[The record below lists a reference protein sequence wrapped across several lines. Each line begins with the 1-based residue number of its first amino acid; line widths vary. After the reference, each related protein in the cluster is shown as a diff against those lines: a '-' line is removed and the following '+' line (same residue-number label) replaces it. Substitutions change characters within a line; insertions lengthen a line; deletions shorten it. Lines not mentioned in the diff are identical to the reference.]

1 MFASALRETLK
12 EGYTLRSFRG
22 DLAAGL
28 TVGIV
33 SLPLAMAL
41 AIAVGVPPH
50 HGLYTAMIAGALI
63 ALCGGSRVNI
73 SGPTAAFV
81 VVLLP
86 ITHQYGLGGLLIAG
100 FMSGLILVALGLA
113 RLGRLIELVP
123 YPVTVGFTSGIATVI
138 VLLQV
143 KDFFGL
149 TIGEFDPHFLE
160 KVIAIGAALPTIRW
174 EDTAIAVLTL
184 ALLIGWPRL
193 KTRLPAA
200 LVALTI
206 ASLAGYAAMR
216 WLPGFTIATVGN
228 TFSYSIGDLAGLGIP
243 PVLPHFA
250 WPWELPGADG
260 EPIGLSF
267 KLVNS
272 LLGAAMA
279 IAALAAIESL
289 LCAVIAD
296 GMAGRRHDPNAELVG
311 QGIGNLCVPF
321 FGGIPATAA
330 ISRTAVS
337 IRNGAVSPIAAVI
350 HAGVILVALLALAGV
365 LGHIPM
371 AALAALL
378 IVVAWHMAEARHFVR
393 ILRTAPGS
401 DVAVLLTCFLLTV
414 VFDMTIAVAVGIA
427 LASLLFIRQTAQ
439 RTEISLVRAEAQTRE
454 SVAPAGVAIYDING
468 ALFFGAAHKAMRTLE
483 ELPRDVRVVVL
494 DMTDVTLL
502 DMTAMWLMNELILK
516 FGRNGVGVIISGLRP
531 RMVLKLRR
539 AGIRKRLGRV
549 EFTRSIAEALQR
561 AESMNT
567 AQP

>member
-1 MFASALRETLK
+1 MFASALRETLA
-12 EGYTLRSFRG
+12 EGYTSRSFRG
-22 DLAAGL
+22 DLTAGL

-33 SLPLAMAL
+33 SLPLSMAL
-41 AIAVGVPPH
+41 AIAVGVPPQ
-50 HGLYTAMIAGALI
+50 HGLYTALIAGAII

-81 VVLLP
+81 VILLP

-100 FMSGLILVALGLA
+100 FLSGLILVALGLA
-113 RLGRLIELVP
+113 RMGRLIELVP

-149 TIGEFDPHFLE
+149 ETGELDPHFIE
-160 KVIAIGAALPTIRW
+160 KLAMIASALPTMRW
-174 EDTAIAVLTL
+174 EDTAIALLTL
-184 ALLIGWPRL
+184 ALLVLWPRL

-200 LVALTI
+200 LVALAVAT
-206 ASLAGYAAMR
+206 LAAWAAMR
-216 WLPGFTIATVGN
+216 WLPGFTVATVGN
-228 TFSYSIGDLAGLGIP
+228 TFSYSIGDLVGQGIP
-243 PVLPHFA
+243 PAVPHFV
-250 WPWELPGADG
+250 WPWELPGPDG
-260 EPIGLSF
+260 EAVGLSF
-267 KLVNS
+267 RLVSS

-296 GMAGRRHDPNAELVG
+296 GMAGRRHDPNAELIG

-337 IRNGAVSPIAAVI
+337 IRNGAVSPFAAVI
-350 HAGVILVALLALAGV
+350 HSVVILVSLLALAGL

-378 IVVAWHMAEARHFVR
+378 VIVAWHMAEARHFLR
-393 ILRTAPGS
+393 IVRTAPGS
-401 DVAVLLTCFLLTV
+401 DVAVLIACFTLTV
-414 VFDMTIAVAVGIA
+414 VFDMTVAVAVGIA
-427 LASLLFIRQTAQ
+427 LSSMLFIRQLAL
-439 RTEISLVRAEAQTRE
+439 RTEVSLVQPASLRE
-454 SVAPAGVAIYDING
+454 HETPAGVAIYDING

-483 ELPRDVRVVVL
+483 ALPRDVRVVVL
-494 DMTDVTLL
+494 DMTDVSLL
-502 DMTAMWLMNELILK
+502 DMTAMWLLNELIAK
-516 FGRNGVGVIISGLRP
+516 FGRNGVSVIISGLNP

-539 AGIRKRLGRV
+539 VGIRKHIGRM
-549 EFTRSIAEALQR
+549 EFTRSVSDALVR
-561 AESMNT
+561 AQTIT
-567 AQP
+567 AA